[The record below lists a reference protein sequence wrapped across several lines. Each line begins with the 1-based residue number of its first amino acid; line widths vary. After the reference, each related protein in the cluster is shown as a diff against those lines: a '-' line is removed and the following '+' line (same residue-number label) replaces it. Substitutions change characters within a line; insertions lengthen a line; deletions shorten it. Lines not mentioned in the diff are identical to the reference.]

1 MNKSKIKIFIML
13 GLAVVLVIIL
23 TYRFLREKKTG
34 GTPLPQASSKR
45 ISESHPD
52 TTLKDID
59 TLLTQDKHEAKNKG
73 VRKPLKSSLKR
84 DLFSPTISLH
94 KKGKP
99 LSKKKEKKED
109 NKIEDIIKKLKLK
122 ATLINNQRPVSIIND
137 RIVGIGEY
145 IMGFKVVEIKNG
157 VVLLSNGKK
166 RVSLNMKGKN
176 NETLQ

>member
-13 GLAVVLVIIL
+13 GLAVVLVVIL
-23 TYRFLREKKTG
+23 TYGFLREKRSRV
-34 GTPLPQASSKR
+34 TPLPQAR
-45 ISESHPD
+45 YERMPEHHPD
-52 TTLKDID
+52 TILKDID

-73 VRKPLKSSLKR
+73 VPKPVKSSLKR

-99 LSKKKEKKED
+99 LSKEKKKKED
-109 NKIEDIIKKLKLK
+109 NKIEDIIKKLELK

-166 RVSLNMKGKN
+166 RVSLNMKGKK